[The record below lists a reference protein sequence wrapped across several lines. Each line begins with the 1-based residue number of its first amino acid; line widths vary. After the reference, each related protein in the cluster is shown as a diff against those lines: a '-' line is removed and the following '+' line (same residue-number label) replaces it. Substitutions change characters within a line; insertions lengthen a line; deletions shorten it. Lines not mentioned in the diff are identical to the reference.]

1 MKKVIALGFFDGVH
15 LGHGALLTRTA
26 AVAKEKGLIPAALTF
41 DRHPG
46 SVITHESV
54 PLLTTPEDRAALM
67 ERLYGIQEVMVVPF
81 DRAMMT
87 MTWDVFVTDYLVGQK
102 DAGHLVVG
110 HDFRFGYKGEG
121 TPERLKAL
129 CARLGIGCDVIGE
142 VRLEGQTVSSTL
154 IRALVERGELETA
167 RRFLGHPYFIRG
179 RVEHGKGLGGRL
191 GFPTVNLTVDSRAL
205 LPAYGVY
212 ASKVWLLSGGDDH
225 ESYLAVTN
233 IGVRPTVDDGEAVT
247 VEAFLLDFDGDLYGR
262 ELWLGLYSCLR
273 PERRFDTLE
282 ELRQAVME
290 NARQTRAYFKG

>member
-26 AVAKEKGLIPAALTF
+26 AVAAERGLTPAALTL
-41 DRHPG
+41 DTHPAALV
-46 SVITHESV
+46 SHVSV
-54 PLLTTPEDRAALM
+54 PLLTTPEDRSALM
-67 ERLYGIQEVMVVPF
+67 ERLYGIKEVIVAPF

-87 MTWDVFVTDYLVGQK
+87 MAWDAFVTDYLVGQHG
-102 DAGHLVVG
+102 AAHLVVG

-121 TPERLKAL
+121 TPEKLEAL
-129 CARLGIGCDVIGE
+129 CARLGVGCDVIGG

-167 RRFLGHPYFIRG
+167 RRFLGHPYLLRG
-179 RVEHGKGLGGRL
+179 RVEHGKGLGGKL
-191 GFPTVNLTVDSRAL
+191 GFPTVNLTVDSRVL

-212 ASKVWLLSGGDDH
+212 ACRAWPCSDGA
-225 ESYLAVTN
+225 EEEEYLAVTN
-233 IGVRPTVDDGEAVT
+233 IGVRPTVDDGETVT
-247 VEAFLLDFDGDLYGR
+247 VEAFLLDFDGDVYGQT
-262 ELWLGLYSCLR
+262 LWLGLYHRLR
-273 PERRFDTLE
+273 PERRFDSLE